1 MKCLYEADE
10 RTEFDP
16 YFASPII
23 TFREMHEAEYK
34 DEYKYLIYVL
44 LQKKMLPLG
53 KLSKY
58 DYEDICVQD
67 IEFKTIRLN
76 RISDR
81 AFRFSTVIQV
91 LFSVAT
97 VSGCVAVSEWYI
109 VPGQYDARE
118 GTRLFQDID
127 VYISSAA
134 PHSDMTQ
141 YLVPWLSEFEAEAKT
156 ILSAYQPESLEKP
169 YRIDAESLAKAM
181 GYSIRYVRLS
191 SDSSVQGKIILSKAV
206 LKLYHENGDSYVEE
220 IEENTILIDKDAC
233 KKYGCSVRTAI
244 IHECIHAFEH
254 YLFFDLQKAYCER
267 MEEYTGQSFEDLLQN
282 NETAFC
288 VRFMEQQAARLTPR
302 VLMPEDTFIVKAR
315 EYLKYYA
322 DLPSEVQMEK
332 TIRSLAEFFD
342 ASVDMT
348 KHRMQEL
355 GFQAQG
361 VLEYADGRYVP
372 NFHADSSVPTNTT
385 YTIPLM
391 GLMDEAERNPEFDKI
406 LTSGRYVYVESHL
419 CIRDEKYV
427 ESVEGK
433 MMLTDYAHAHLN
445 ECCLLF
451 EICHRNS
458 DTPYISGV
466 LNKASSEEPEY
477 HHSTEYYQD
486 LLAEIQESR
495 IEVVQVPDTFFEAFV
510 YYKKKK
516 QYSNLVISL
525 ISHIAKSR
533 VDRIAN
539 SNEQKRQHPCYYD
552 ATALGMTLCP
562 TPDLVI
568 DLTEK
573 AGYCTYKTVEQRFI
587 TRCVYALFGRDIDDF
602 NFAMTSAGFKPLVEE
617 TEC

>member
-1 MKCLYEADE
+1 MKYLYEADE

-16 YFASPII
+16 RFSSPII

-44 LQKKMLPLG
+44 LQKKTLPLG
-53 KLSKY
+53 KLNKY
-58 DYEDICVQD
+58 VYEDICVQD

-76 RISDR
+76 RISNR
-81 AFRFSTVIQV
+81 TFRFSSVIQV
-91 LFSVAT
+91 IFSVAT
-97 VSGCVAVSEWYI
+97 VSGCITVSEWYI
-109 VPGQYDARE
+109 VPGQYDVKE
-118 GTRLFQDID
+118 GTSLFQNIDIYNSTD
-127 VYISSAA
+127 A
-134 PHSDMTQ
+134 PHSDMT
-141 YLVPWLSEFEAEAKT
+141 LHLIPWLSNFEAEAKA
-156 ILSAYQPESLEKP
+156 ILSEFQPDVLEKS
-169 YRIDAESLAKAM
+169 YRVDAESLAKAM

-191 SDSSVQGKIILSKAV
+191 ADSSVQGKIIFSKAI
-206 LKLYHENGDSYVEE
+206 LKLYNENGDVYIEE
-220 IEENTILIDKDAC
+220 IEENTILIDKEAC
-233 KKYGCSVRTAI
+233 KKYGGSVRTAI

-267 MEEYTGQSFEDLLQN
+267 MEEYAGQSFEDFLQN
-282 NETAFC
+282 NEAAFC
-288 VRFMEQQAARLTPR
+288 VRLMEQQAARLTPR
-302 VLMPEDTFIVKAR
+302 VLMPEETFVAKAK
-315 EYLKYYA
+315 EYLAFYT
-322 DLPSEVQMEK
+322 DFSLEVQMER
-332 TIRSLAEFFD
+332 TIRALADFFD

-372 NFHADSSVPTNTT
+372 HFHADANIPINTT
-385 YTIPLM
+385 YTVPLI
-391 GLMDEAERNPEFDKI
+391 GLMEEAERNADFDKL
-406 LTSGRYVYVESHL
+406 LTSGRYIYVESHL

-427 ESVEGK
+427 ASVDGK
-433 MMLTDYAHAHLN
+433 LMLTGYAHAHLN

-451 EICHRNS
+451 EVCHRSS

-486 LLAEIQESR
+486 LLAEIKESR
-495 IEVVQVPDTFFEAFV
+495 AEVGRVPDTFFDAFV

-516 QYSNLVISL
+516 KYSNLVISL
-525 ISHIAKSR
+525 VSHIAKSR

-573 AGYCTYKTVEQRFI
+573 AGYCTYQTVEQRFI

-617 TEC
+617 TEY